1 MSPNHIVAMFTD
13 KGNMKEYGPVNLP
26 CQDCTLTPD
35 QQDVIQTKSGLLA
48 VVDDGKECG
57 IWDSQ
62 RAPDNA
68 GMRWP

>member
-1 MSPNHIVAMFTD
+1 MFTD
-13 KGNMKEYGPVNLP
+13 KGNMKEYGPVNVP

-35 QQDVIQTKSGLLA
+35 QQIVIQTKSGLLA

-62 RAPDNA
+62 RPPDNA
-68 GMRWP
+68 GMR